1 MSKATQ
7 TPYELQLARRM
18 SRLGTETAFEVLNKA
33 RALER
38 QGRNIIHLE
47 IGEPDFDTPAN
58 VVEAAVDALHSGW
71 THYGP
76 SAGLPDPRQALAE
89 YVSRTRGVKVRS
101 DEVVVVPGG
110 KPIIFFSILAL
121 VDEGDEVIYPTP
133 GFPIYESMI
142 NYVGGRAV
150 PIALREE
157 RDFSLDVKELV
168 SLISDR
174 TKLIIINSP
183 QNPTGG
189 VLERRD
195 IEQIAKVIGERKI
208 MILSDEIY
216 SRLLFDGGQHFSI
229 MSVPGMQERTI
240 LLDGFSK
247 TYAMTGW
254 RMGYGVMRADLA
266 AHMTRLMTN
275 SNSCTAS
282 FTQVAGIEA
291 IRGDQSSVDHMRDE
305 FQRRRDVFV
314 AGLNK
319 IKGFSCRMPKGAFY
333 VFPNITATG
342 WKSKPLADALL
353 EQAGSGA
360 VRDSVRGIRR
370 RISAIQCGEFAGES
384 KGSGPTRAMDEEEE
398 SISSNT
404 PGCVLGSCMPM
415 KKSAESTYSQT
426 QPSAGAGVRF
436 SRSQQGPAAV
446 VVGRAAAEEVA

>member
-1 MSKATQ
+1 MAQTTQ
-7 TPYELQLARRM
+7 HELHLARRM

-38 QGRNIIHLE
+38 EGKSVVHLE
-47 IGEPDFDTPAN
+47 IGEPDFDTPLN
-58 VVEAAVDALHSGW
+58 VIDAGVDALRKGW

-76 SAGLPDPRQALAE
+76 SAGLPELRQALAE
-89 YVSRTRGVKVRS
+89 YVSRTRGLKVTP

-110 KPIIFFSILAL
+110 KPIIFFTILAL
-121 VDEGDEVIYPTP
+121 VDEGDEVIYPNP

-142 NYVGGRAV
+142 HYVGGRAIPV
-150 PIALREE
+150 HLKEE
-157 RDFSLDVKELV
+157 RDFSLDVNELAA
-168 SLISDR
+168 LINDR
-174 TKLIIINSP
+174 TRLIILNSP

-189 VLERRD
+189 VLERSD
-195 IEQIAKVIGERKI
+195 IEQIARVIGDRNI
-208 MILSDEIY
+208 MVLSDEIY

-254 RMGYGVMRADLA
+254 RMGYGVMRPDLA

-282 FTQVAGIEA
+282 FTQIAGIEA
-291 IRGDQSSVDHMRDE
+291 IQGDQSSVDHMRDE
-305 FQRRRDVFV
+305 FQRRRDMFV

-333 VFPNITATG
+333 AFPNITATG

-353 EQAGSGA
+353 EQAGVASLSGA
-360 VRDSVRGIRR
+360 SF
-370 RISAIQCGEFAGES
+370 GEYGE
-384 KGSGPTRAMDEEEE
+384 GY
-398 SISSNT
+398 
-404 PGCVLGSCMPM
+404 L
-415 KKSAESTYSQT
+415 
-426 QPSAGAGVRF
+426 RF
-436 SRSQQGPAAV
+436 S
-446 VVGRAAAEEVA
+446 VANSLENLQLALDRIDQWTRKNQ

>member
-1 MSKATQ
+1 MERAIPTQ
-7 TPYELQLARRM
+7 NELQLARRM

-38 QGRNIIHLE
+38 RGRSIVHLE
-47 IGEPDFDTPAN
+47 IGEPDFDTPGN
-58 VVEAAVDALHSGW
+58 VIEAAVDALHKGW

-76 SAGLPDPRQALAE
+76 SAGLPELRQAIAE
-89 YVSRTRGVKVRS
+89 YVSRTRGVKVTN

-110 KPIIFFSILAL
+110 KPIIFFSMLAL
-121 VDEGDEVIYPTP
+121 VDEGDEVIYPNP
-133 GFPIYESMI
+133 GFPIYESMV

-157 RDFSLDVKELV
+157 RDFALDVRELE
-168 SLISDR
+168 SLISNR

-189 VLERRD
+189 VLGSRD
-195 IEQIAKVIGERKI
+195 IEQIANVIGDRNI
-208 MILSDEIY
+208 MVLSDEIY
-216 SRLLFDGGQHFSI
+216 SRLLFDGAQHFSI
-229 MSVPGMQERTI
+229 MSIPGMQERTI

-254 RMGYGVMRADLA
+254 RIGYGVMRADLA

-282 FTQVAGIEA
+282 FTQIAGIEA
-291 IRGDQSSVDHMRDE
+291 LRGDQSSVAGMRDE

-314 AGLNK
+314 AGLNQ

-333 VFPNITATG
+333 VFPNIKGTG

-353 EQAGSGA
+353 EQAGVAALSGTSFGA
-360 VRDSVRGIRR
+360 F
-370 RISAIQCGEFAGES
+370 GEGY
-384 KGSGPTRAMDEEEE
+384 
-398 SISSNT
+398 
-404 PGCVLGSCMPM
+404 L
-415 KKSAESTYSQT
+415 
-426 QPSAGAGVRF
+426 RF
-436 SRSQQGPAAV
+436 S
-446 VVGRAAAEEVA
+446 VANSLEKLQEAQARMDQWTKKNL